1 MEIHN
6 NIYPKIGY
14 VTDDIDKVIL
24 SQLGKN
30 SRIPSMEIANVLA
43 ELGHNITD
51 RAVRQRIAR
60 LEKNNTILG
69 YSIILNPRIVSEK
82 VNRTIVLKFKFSKNN
97 EDLLRRLSEY
107 VDESGF
113 CTYAS
118 RLHGD
123 FDWII
128 HFVFDSMSQY
138 DLEVNNFLN
147 KFSELISDYRSYE
160 SNLIKA
166 SPYTIYA
173 DEQNK
178 EKKIRVYKILNSIK
192 KYDTLNERL
201 QAIVQNLVKYFDA
214 KFARVWFV
222 DQKQKSLVLRFSAGK
237 YTSLDGKFSKI
248 PITSLKIGTIV
259 TSKKPV
265 VSNDVIHDSR
275 IKDHEWAKKERL
287 KSFAGYPL
295 FYQGNVIAVLAM
307 FSTKQFLP
315 SDFEILEIFSEQL
328 SKELQGFFETRDF
341 LPG

>member
-1 MEIHN
+1 M
-6 NIYPKIGY
+6 
-14 VTDDIDKVIL
+14 TDDIDKVIL

-30 SRIPSMEIANVLA
+30 SRIPSLEIAKILA
-43 ELGHNITD
+43 ELGHSITD
-51 RAVRQRIAR
+51 RAVRQRIVR

-69 YSIILNPRIVSEK
+69 YSTILNPRIVSEK

-97 EDLLRRLSEY
+97 ADLIKRLSDY
-107 VDESGF
+107 VDESAF

-128 HFVFDSMSQY
+128 HLVFDSMSQY

-178 EKKIRVYKILNSIK
+178 EKKIRVYDILNSVK

-222 DQKQKSLVLRFSAGK
+222 DKKQKSLILRFSAGK
-237 YTSLDGKFSKI
+237 YTNLDGKFSKV
-248 PITSLKIGTIV
+248 PIASLKIGTIV

-265 VSNDVIHDSR
+265 VSNDVIHDPR
-275 IKDHEWAKKERL
+275 IKDHLWAKKEKL

-295 FYQGNVIAVLAM
+295 LYHGRVVAVLGM
-307 FSTKQFLP
+307 FSSKQFLP

-328 SKELQGFFETRDF
+328 SKELQGFFEARDF
-341 LPG
+341 LPE